1 MKKLLFISIMLFF
14 IFACSKYIMYNGIH
28 GDFTKKQI
36 DSILVIE
43 KVSTNLND
51 DWASLLMYD
60 ENNKPIYQYVYIKE
74 LNKKSEVVYQI
85 ILIDSTFTLNKRI
98 VEQIKKK

>member
-1 MKKLLFISIMLFF
+1 
-14 IFACSKYIMYNGIH
+14 MYNGIH